1 MKIAIVMGSDSD
13 FPIMEKGIKI
23 LKEFDVDF
31 ELRVISAHRT
41 PDIAEK
47 FAKDA
52 EQNGFEVII
61 AVAGKAAHLGGVL
74 AGCSC
79 LPVIGVP
86 VKASALE
93 GIDALLSTV
102 QMPPGIPVA
111 TVAINAGDNAVL
123 LAIQMMS
130 IKYPEL
136 REKFRAYK
144 KQMADKVI
152 AADKAIQE
160 KLVNL

>member
-23 LKEFDVDF
+23 LKEFGVDF

-47 FAKDA
+47 FARNA
-52 EQNGFEVII
+52 EENGFEVII

-86 VKASALE
+86 VKSSALE
-93 GIDALLSTV
+93 GVDALLSTV
-102 QMPPGIPVA
+102 QMPPGVPVA
-111 TVAINAGDNAVL
+111 TVAINAGDNAAL
-123 LAIQMMS
+123 LAIQMLS
-130 IKYPEL
+130 IKYDDL
-136 REKFRAYK
+136 RQKFHAYK
-144 KQMADKVI
+144 KQMADKVVE
-152 AADKAIQE
+152 ADKAIQE
-160 KLVNL
+160 KIKLI